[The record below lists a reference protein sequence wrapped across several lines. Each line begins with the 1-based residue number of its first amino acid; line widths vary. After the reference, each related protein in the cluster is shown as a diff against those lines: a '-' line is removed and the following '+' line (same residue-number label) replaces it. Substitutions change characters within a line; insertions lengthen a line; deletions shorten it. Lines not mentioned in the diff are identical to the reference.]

1 MRCNKGGSGGLACR
15 RQRVQPRLCDGRAD
29 VGAIRGAFPL
39 TPATATGIEAA
50 VRPGTRGRASRA
62 GPGRREDP
70 NVDMADG
77 GLRRTG
83 AMLAE
88 ARAASGLTLEEIAKD
103 TRVPLRHLRALEADQ
118 HDALPALPYAI
129 GFVKSFA
136 RAVKL
141 NPEEVAGQF
150 RAETSKQPHQPMAAS
165 MEPLDERR
173 VPGRSLVGASVA
185 VIVLVIAGLSAWGAG
200 VFDPAPVATSVETTV
215 APPVE
220 APAPDPAPLASDGS
234 AVAAV
239 AAPAAP
245 GAIAA
250 PVSAGGA
257 VVLTAK
263 EDVWIKIYDRDTR
276 TSARIGILKA
286 GESYTVPADQPGL
299 LLWTGKAG
307 ALAVTVGGRALP
319 PLGGPVQTVRD
330 ISLTAADL
338 IARSQPA
345 PPAAPPVAPAT
356 APATTPAAPT
366 PGV

>member
-1 MRCNKGGSGGLACR
+1 
-15 RQRVQPRLCDGRAD
+15 
-29 VGAIRGAFPL
+29 
-39 TPATATGIEAA
+39 
-50 VRPGTRGRASRA
+50 RPGTRGLASTA
-62 GPGRREDP
+62 GPGRREYP

-83 AMLAE
+83 AMLAA
-88 ARAASGLTLEEIAKD
+88 AREASGLTLEEIAKD
-103 TRVPLRHLRALEADQ
+103 TRVPVRHLRALEADQ

-141 NPEEVAGQF
+141 NPEEVASQF

-173 VPGRSLVGASVA
+173 VPGRSLVSASVV

-200 VFDPAPVATSVETTV
+200 VFDPAPVATSVEPTV
-215 APPVE
+215 APAVE

-234 AVAAV
+234 AVVVTPAPVAPGSLATPPAAV
-239 AAPAAP
+239 P
-245 GAIAA
+245 GG
-250 PVSAGGA
+250 P
-257 VVLTAK
+257 VVLTAR

-330 ISLTAADL
+330 VSLTAADL

-345 PPAAPPVAPAT
+345 VPAVAPAT
-356 APATTPAAPT
+356 APAVTPAAPT